1 MFQKILVAIDHS
13 EPSPQA
19 FEAAITLAKTLNAQM
34 MLINVLSP
42 LEANYPSPLYSTRA
56 AYPIAPES
64 MQLYVQQWQAIEQD
78 GLEFLR
84 SQTEVATAAGIP
96 TEFTQA
102 LGDPG
107 HAICNLAKAWGANLI
122 VIGRRG
128 YKGLGELFIGSV
140 SNYVMHHAPC
150 SVLTVQG
157 TVDLEAADA
166 NSTET
171 SNTTSETAADSGA
184 VTV

>member
-1 MFQKILVAIDHS
+1 MFQKILVAIDRS
-13 EPSPQA
+13 DVSQQT
-19 FEAAITLAKTLNAQM
+19 FAAALELAKTLNAQL

-42 LEANYPSPLYSTRA
+42 LEATYPAPLYSARA
-56 AYPIAPES
+56 AYPVAPES
-64 MQLYVQQWQAIEQD
+64 MQLYVQQWQAVEQE
-78 GLEFLR
+78 GLDFLR
-84 SQTEVATAAGIP
+84 AQTATATAAGIT

-107 HAICNLAKAWGANLI
+107 HAICTLAKSWNANLI
-122 VIGRRG
+122 MIGRRG

-157 TVDLEAADA
+157 TVDLPSVEAAA
-166 NSTET
+166 SAET
-171 SNTTSETAADSGA
+171 TPAAETATQPETLN
-184 VTV
+184 V

>member
-1 MFQKILVAIDHS
+1 MFQKILVAVDRSDIS
-13 EPSPQA
+13 QQT
-19 FEAAITLAKTLNAQM
+19 FAAAVNLAKTLNAQL
-34 MLINVLSP
+34 MLVNVLSP
-42 LEANYPSPLYSTRA
+42 LEANYPNPLYSARA
-56 AYPIAPES
+56 AYPVAPES
-64 MQLYVQQWQAIEQD
+64 MQLYVQQWQAVEQE

-84 SQTEVATAAGIP
+84 AKTAIATDAGIS

-107 HAICNLAKAWGANLI
+107 HAICTLARSWNANLI
-122 VIGRRG
+122 MIGRRG

-157 TVDLEAADA
+157 TIDLLPASIEATDVP
-166 NSTET
+166 TET
-171 SNTTSETAADSGA
+171 ATQSEALA
-184 VTV
+184 V

>member
-1 MFQKILVAIDHS
+1 MFQKILVAIDRS
-13 EPSPQA
+13 DVSQQT
-19 FEAAITLAKTLNAQM
+19 FAAAVNLAKTLNAQL
-34 MLINVLSP
+34 MLVNVLSP
-42 LEANYPSPLYSTRA
+42 LEANYPSPLHSARA
-56 AYPIAPES
+56 AYPVAPES
-64 MQLYVQQWQAIEQD
+64 MQLYIQQWQAVEQE

-84 SQTEVATAAGIP
+84 AKTAIATAAGIS

-107 HAICNLAKAWGANLI
+107 HTICTLARSWNASLI
-122 VIGRRG
+122 MIGRRG

-157 TVDLEAADA
+157 TVDFSPPVTATEAADT
-166 NSTET
+166 TEE
-171 SNTTSETAADSGA
+171 TTTQPETL
-184 VTV
+184 TV

>member
-1 MFQKILVAIDHS
+1 MFQKILVAIDRS
-13 EPSPQA
+13 DVSQQT
-19 FEAAITLAKTLNAQM
+19 FAAAVELAKTLNAQL
-34 MLINVLSP
+34 MLVNVLSP
-42 LEANYPSPLYSTRA
+42 LEANYPTPLYSARA

-64 MQLYVQQWQAIEQD
+64 MQLYVQQWQAVEQE
-78 GLEFLR
+78 GLEFLKTR
-84 SQTEVATAAGIP
+84 TATATAAGIP

-107 HAICNLAKAWGANLI
+107 HAICTLAKSWNANLI
-122 VIGRRG
+122 MIGRRG

-157 TVDLEAADA
+157 TVDLTATDLD
-166 NSTET
+166 STDH
-171 SNTTSETAADSGA
+171 STAAAQSEPL
-184 VTV
+184 TV

>member
-1 MFQKILVAIDHS
+1 MFQKIL
-13 EPSPQA
+13 
-19 FEAAITLAKTLNAQM
+19 AAVDRSDVSQQTFAAAVELAKTLKAQL

-42 LEANYPSPLYSTRA
+42 LEATYPAPLYSARA
-56 AYPIAPES
+56 AYPVAPES
-64 MQLYVQQWQAIEQD
+64 MHLYVQQWQTVEQE

-84 SQTEVATAAGIP
+84 AKTEIATAAGIT

-107 HAICNLAKAWGANLI
+107 HAICTLARSWNANLI
-122 VIGRRG
+122 MIGRRG
-128 YKGLGELFIGSV
+128 YTGLGELFIGSV

-157 TVDLEAADA
+157 TVDLDSVEAAE
-166 NSTET
+166 S
-171 SNTTSETAADSGA
+171 TSETATPAEPL
-184 VTV
+184 TV